1 MPKDIREGCLMS
13 LLNRKWSGKKG
24 PIKMKAIMVLVIAGT
39 LFVSSGSVFGASE
52 GGHGE
57 SQASKGWV
65 KTDTLR
71 VMNFAVLAIALF
83 FLLRKPVAQALSGRI
98 KEIQD
103 QLNELEAKKKE
114 AEKSLVEYDKKLS
127 QLEKESET
135 IIAGYKRQ
143 GEEAKARILKEAE
156 SAAVKLEDQAK
167 HTIEHEFKIAKL
179 KLQEDILEE
188 ALKKAEEIVKGSI
201 TSDDQD
207 RLVDEYLD
215 KVVVQ

>member
-1 MPKDIREGCLMS
+1 MS
-13 LLNRKWSGKKG
+13 RLNRKWSGKKG
-24 PIKMKAIMVLVIAGT
+24 SITMKAIMVLVIAGT
-39 LFVSSGSVFGASE
+39 LLVSSGTVFGSSE

-65 KTDTLR
+65 MTDSLR

-83 FLLRKPVAQALSGRI
+83 FVLRKPVAQALSGRI

-103 QLNELEAKKKE
+103 QLNELDAKKKE

-127 QLEKESET
+127 QLEKETET

-156 SAAVKLEDQAK
+156 SAAVKLEEQAK
-167 HTIEHEFKIAKL
+167 RTIEYEFKIAKL

-188 ALKKAEEIVKGSI
+188 ALKKAEEIVKGGI

>member
-1 MPKDIREGCLMS
+1 MS
-13 LLNRKWSGKKG
+13 LLNGKWSGKKG
-24 PIKMKAIMVLVIAGT
+24 PIKMKVIMVLVIAGT
-39 LFVSSGSVFGASE
+39 LFVSSGTVFGSSE

-57 SQASKGWV
+57 SQTKGWV
-65 KTDTLR
+65 KTDWYR
-71 VMNFAVLAIALF
+71 VMNFSVLAIALF
-83 FLLRKPVAQALSGRI
+83 LVLRKPVAQALSGRI

-114 AEKSLVEYDKKLS
+114 AEDSLVEYDKKLS

-135 IIAGYKRQ
+135 IIAEYKRQ

-167 HTIEHEFKIAKL
+167 RTIEHEFKIAKL
-179 KLQEDILEE
+179 KLQEEILEE